1 MLLLEFG
8 LNTNQE
14 KFNSEI
20 ENIASSIKKEFN
32 INVDRKKFIEEF
44 CNLFEEKMEKG
55 IGR

>member
-44 CNLFEEKMEKG
+44 CNLFEKKMEKR

>member
-44 CNLFEEKMEKG
+44 CNLFEEKMEKR